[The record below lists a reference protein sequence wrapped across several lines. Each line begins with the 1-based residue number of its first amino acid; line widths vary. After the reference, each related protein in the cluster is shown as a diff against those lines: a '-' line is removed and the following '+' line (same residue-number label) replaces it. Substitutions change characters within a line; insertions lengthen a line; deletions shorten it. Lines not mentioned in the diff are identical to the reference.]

1 MMFIVIL
8 IIVIMIF
15 VFLVKKG
22 EKMEKK
28 ALESDRIFSNYDDAI
43 HQEPAQRERIQRS
56 IEHNLSM
63 KSMLS
68 SGYSGKVVGTT
79 GNLYLVSLNK
89 CTCQDFKRR
98 RLPCK
103 HMYYLA
109 RQSKRCEVLSDKD
122 GYSIRKCEDK
132 YV

>member
-1 MMFIVIL
+1 MIL
-8 IIVIMIF
+8 IIILIILF

-43 HQEPAQRERIQRS
+43 HQEPAQQDRIQRS

-68 SGYSGKVVGTT
+68 SGYSGKVIGTT
-79 GNLYLVSLNK
+79 GNVYLVSLNK

-109 RQSKRCEVLSDKD
+109 QQSKRCEILNDKY
-122 GYSIRKCEDK
+122 GYSILKSK
-132 YV
+132 

>member
-1 MMFIVIL
+1 
-8 IIVIMIF
+8 
-15 VFLVKKG
+15 
-22 EKMEKK
+22 MEKQ
-28 ALESDRIFSNYDDAI
+28 ALESDRIFPNYDDAI
-43 HQEPAQRERIQRS
+43 HQEPAQQDRIQRS

-68 SGYSGKVVGTT
+68 SGYSGKVIGTT
-79 GNLYLVSLNK
+79 GNVYLVSLNK

-109 RQSKRCEVLSDKD
+109 RKSKRCEILNDEY
-122 GYSIRKCEDK
+122 GYSVLKSK
-132 YV
+132 